1 VKYVAVPPASRP
13 KAAEMKEA
21 QTANVFSSE
30 SALTHYLALSL
41 SLRLS
46 LIPGPGGSAQGSQ
59 VPFEDGPAVS
69 QVGG

>member
-1 VKYVAVPPASRP
+1 
-13 KAAEMKEA
+13 MKEA
-21 QTANVFSSE
+21 QIANVFSSE

-59 VPFEDGPAVS
+59 VPFEDGPAVN
-69 QVGG
+69 QVVG